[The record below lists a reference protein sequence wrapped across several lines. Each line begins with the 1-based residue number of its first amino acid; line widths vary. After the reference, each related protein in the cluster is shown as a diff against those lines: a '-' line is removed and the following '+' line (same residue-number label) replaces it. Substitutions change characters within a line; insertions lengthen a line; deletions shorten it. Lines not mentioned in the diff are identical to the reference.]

1 MDVTGVGILSLPI
14 YSQIILKE
22 VCTSVTPLLLLG
34 ISISFSMNKG
44 KFLITKLAL
53 THSQAFKPPCSFIPH
68 ISHSSTSGMV
78 YCIPHR
84 KIQIILCVSDGM
96 SPINDCTRVML
107 LYI

>member
-1 MDVTGVGILSLPI
+1 MDVTEVGILSLPI

-34 ISISFSMNKG
+34 ISISFSVNKG

-78 YCIPHR
+78 GI
-84 KIQIILCVSDGM
+84 
-96 SPINDCTRVML
+96 L
-107 LYI
+107 LYSASKNPNNSMCEWRYEPHK